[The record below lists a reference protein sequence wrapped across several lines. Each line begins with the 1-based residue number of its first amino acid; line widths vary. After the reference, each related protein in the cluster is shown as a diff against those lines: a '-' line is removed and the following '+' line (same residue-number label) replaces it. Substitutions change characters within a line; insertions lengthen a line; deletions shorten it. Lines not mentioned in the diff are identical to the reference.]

1 MANADLDRARK
12 AFEIIR
18 IFPGIDVHTLS
29 KMLGINYGVAL
40 STLSTM
46 ANNGLL
52 VSEDEGS
59 GLHVFDEREAG
70 DGVGL

>member
-1 MANADLDRARK
+1 MAEPDLDRARH
-12 AFEIIR
+12 AYRLIR
-18 IFPGIDVHTLS
+18 ILPGIDVHTLS
-29 KMLGINYGVAL
+29 KMLGINYGAAL

-52 VSEDEGS
+52 VSEDDGG
-59 GLHVFDEREAG
+59 GLHVFDKREVG

>member
-1 MANADLDRARK
+1 MMANADLDRARK

-18 IFPGIDVHTLS
+18 IFTGIDVHTLS
-29 KMLGINYGVAL
+29 KMLGINYGATL

-52 VSEDEGS
+52 VSEDDGG
-59 GLHVFDEREAG
+59 GLHVFDERE
-70 DGVGL
+70 VQP